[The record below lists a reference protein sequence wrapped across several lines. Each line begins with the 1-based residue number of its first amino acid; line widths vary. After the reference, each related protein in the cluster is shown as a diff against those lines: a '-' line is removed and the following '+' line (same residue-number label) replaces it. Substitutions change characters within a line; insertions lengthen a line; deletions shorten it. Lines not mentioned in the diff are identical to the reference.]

1 MNPGR
6 FSFSLPTSGLNLLM
20 TRTFFSI
27 QRPWLTTALAGLN
40 IGVNIVV
47 SFALYKPF
55 GVAGIVIGTAAGS
68 VAMAIAQAILL
79 RRELGGI
86 DAARTLGAAVRIT
99 VASAVLAGV
108 AWLVWAG
115 VDSVVGRSLVGQILS
130 VGSAI
135 AISGAVYLAIV
146 HALGVDEVRRAE
158 AVIRRRLRR
167 GQG

>member
-1 MNPGR
+1 M
-6 FSFSLPTSGLNLLM
+6 
-20 TRTFFSI
+20 
-27 QRPWLTTALAGLN
+27 
-40 IGVNIVV
+40 
-47 SFALYKPF
+47 
-55 GVAGIVIGTAAGS
+55 
-68 VAMAIAQAILL
+68 
-79 RRELGGI
+79 
-86 DAARTLGAAVRIT
+86 RIT